1 MTRGGNG
8 KLVHA
13 STKATLIGCIAL
25 LLWSTLAILTALAD
39 PIPPFQ
45 MVAMAFFVA
54 ALLAPIKWTL
64 RGESMTAHLRQPLG
78 AWALS
83 VAGLFGYHF
92 FYFVAL
98 RLAPPVE
105 ANLLNYLWPLLIV
118 LFSALLPGARLGVP
132 HVIGA
137 ACGLAGAVL
146 LIVGP
151 GAAFESRYATGYAAA
166 LACGVI
172 WSAYSVA
179 NRRYR
184 DVPSDAVGGFCAAT
198 AILAAICHFALE
210 PTVAPTG
217 WQWIVMLAMG
227 LGPVGGAFYVWD
239 YGCKHGDIRA
249 LGTLAY
255 AVPLLSN
262 GLLIAAG
269 RGALDWRVVAAAVLI
284 IGGAG
289 IGTGLRR
296 RTAEATPTP
305 P

>member
-1 MTRGGNG
+1 VQNTTR
-8 KLVHA
+8 
-13 STKATLIGCIAL
+13 ATLLGCVAL
-25 LLWSTLAILTALAD
+25 LLWSTLALLTSLAS

-54 ALLAPIKWTL
+54 ALLAPIKWIA
-64 RGESMTAHLRQPLG
+64 RGESAITHLKQPLG
-78 AWALS
+78 AWALG

-118 LFSALLPGARLGVP
+118 LFSALLPGARLGLR
-132 HVIGA
+132 HILGA
-137 ACGLAGAVL
+137 ICGLAGAVL
-146 LIVGP
+146 LILGP
-151 GAAFESRYATGYAAA
+151 GAVFDPQFATGYAAA

-179 NRRYR
+179 NRRYK

-217 WQWIVMLAMG
+217 WQWLVMLAMG

-255 AVPLLSN
+255 GVPLLSS

-269 RGALDWRVVAAAVLI
+269 HGALDGRVAIAAGLI
-284 IGGAG
+284 IGGAI

-296 RTAEATPTP
+296 RSVAAPAP
-305 P
+305 

>member
-1 MTRGGNG
+1 MQNTTR
-8 KLVHA
+8 
-13 STKATLIGCIAL
+13 ATLIGCVAL
-25 LLWSTLAILTALAD
+25 LLWSTLAILTALAN

-54 ALLAPIKWTL
+54 ALLAPIKWIA
-64 RGESMTAHLRQPLG
+64 RRESVTAHLKQPIG
-78 AWALS
+78 AWVLS

-132 HVIGA
+132 HVLGA

-146 LIVGP
+146 LVIGP
-151 GAAFESRYATGYAAA
+151 GAAFDPRYVTGYAAA

-179 NRRYR
+179 NRRYKN
-184 DVPSDAVGGFCAAT
+184 VPSDAVGGFCAAT

-210 PTVAPTG
+210 PTVTPTD
-217 WQWIVMLAMG
+217 WQWLVMLALG

-255 AVPLLSN
+255 GVPLVSN
-262 GLLIAAG
+262 ALLIATG
-269 RGALDWRVVAAAVLI
+269 RGVLDWRVAIAAVLI
-284 IGGAG
+284 IGGAV
-289 IGTGLRR
+289 IGTGLKRR
-296 RTAEATPTP
+296 AAEPTLAQP
-305 P
+305 